1 MKEAKLIEMAN
12 KINKLEE
19 TMSLVISDL
28 RNINSLAVGT
38 LETIK
43 RMPDYQEAI
52 DKLKEEAAEQCPS
65 VPTWS
70 SFELIPWPWP
80 SSRTPNDMP

>member
-1 MKEAKLIEMAN
+1 MAN

-38 LETIK
+38 LETVK
-43 RMPDYQEAI
+43 RMPDYQEAL
-52 DKLKEEAAEQCPS
+52 DKLKEEAAKADEAA
-65 VPTWS
+65 
-70 SFELIPWPWP
+70 EKEKK
-80 SSRTPNDMP
+80 

>member
-52 DKLKEEAAEQCPS
+52 DKLKEEAAKADEPKKDEGQK
-65 VPTWS
+65 
-70 SFELIPWPWP
+70 
-80 SSRTPNDMP
+80 D

>member
-52 DKLKEEAAEQCPS
+52 DKLKEEAAKADEPKKNEGQK
-65 VPTWS
+65 
-70 SFELIPWPWP
+70 
-80 SSRTPNDMP
+80 D

>member
-1 MKEAKLIEMAN
+1 MVN

-19 TMSLVISDL
+19 TMTLVISDL

-43 RMPDYQEAI
+43 RMPDYQEAL
-52 DKLKEEAAEQCPS
+52 DKLKEEAAKAE
-65 VPTWS
+65 
-70 SFELIPWPWP
+70 EAAEKEKK
-80 SSRTPNDMP
+80 

>member
-1 MKEAKLIEMAN
+1 MAN

-43 RMPDYQEAI
+43 RMPDYQEAL
-52 DKLKEEAAEQCPS
+52 DKLKEEAAKADEAA
-65 VPTWS
+65 
-70 SFELIPWPWP
+70 EKEKK
-80 SSRTPNDMP
+80 

>member
-1 MKEAKLIEMAN
+1 MKEAKLIEMVN

-19 TMSLVISDL
+19 TMTLVISDL

-43 RMPDYQEAI
+43 RMPDYQEAL
-52 DKLKEEAAEQCPS
+52 DKLKEEAAKAEEPKKDEGQK
-65 VPTWS
+65 
-70 SFELIPWPWP
+70 
-80 SSRTPNDMP
+80 D

>member
-1 MKEAKLIEMAN
+1 MKEAKLIEMVN

-43 RMPDYQEAI
+43 RMPDYQQAL
-52 DKLKEEAAEQCPS
+52 DKLKEEAAKADEPKKDEGQK
-65 VPTWS
+65 
-70 SFELIPWPWP
+70 
-80 SSRTPNDMP
+80 D

>member
-43 RMPDYQEAI
+43 RMPDYQEAL
-52 DKLKEEAAEQCPS
+52 DKLKEEAAQADEPKKDEGQK
-65 VPTWS
+65 
-70 SFELIPWPWP
+70 
-80 SSRTPNDMP
+80 D

>member
-1 MKEAKLIEMAN
+1 MVN

-19 TMSLVISDL
+19 TMTLVISDL

-43 RMPDYQEAI
+43 RMPDYQEAL
-52 DKLKEEAAEQCPS
+52 DKLKEEAAKADEPKKDEGQK
-65 VPTWS
+65 
-70 SFELIPWPWP
+70 
-80 SSRTPNDMP
+80 D

>member
-1 MKEAKLIEMAN
+1 MKEAKLIEMVN

-19 TMSLVISDL
+19 TMTLVISDL

-43 RMPDYQEAI
+43 RMPDYQEALN
-52 DKLKEEAAEQCPS
+52 KLKEEAAKADEPKKDEGQK
-65 VPTWS
+65 
-70 SFELIPWPWP
+70 
-80 SSRTPNDMP
+80 D

>member
-1 MKEAKLIEMAN
+1 MVN

-19 TMSLVISDL
+19 TMGLVISDL
-28 RNINSLAVGT
+28 RNINSIARGT

-52 DKLKEEAAEQCPS
+52 DKLKEEAAKAEEAVKKEKQKDE
-65 VPTWS
+65 TT
-70 SFELIPWPWP
+70 
-80 SSRTPNDMP
+80 RD

>member
-1 MKEAKLIEMAN
+1 MKESKLIEMVN

-19 TMSLVISDL
+19 TMGLVITDL

-43 RMPDYQEAI
+43 RMPDYEEAL
-52 DKLKEEAAEQCPS
+52 DKLKEEAAKVE
-65 VPTWS
+65 
-70 SFELIPWPWP
+70 EAEKKEKK
-80 SSRTPNDMP
+80 

>member
-52 DKLKEEAAEQCPS
+52 DKLKEEAAEAEKKEKKQFKF
-65 VPTWS
+65 V
-70 SFELIPWPWP
+70 
-80 SSRTPNDMP
+80 

>member
-43 RMPDYQEAI
+43 RMPDYQEAL
-52 DKLKEEAAEQCPS
+52 DKLKEEAAKADEAAEKEKQKDE
-65 VPTWS
+65 TT
-70 SFELIPWPWP
+70 
-80 SSRTPNDMP
+80 RD

>member
-1 MKEAKLIEMAN
+1 MAN

-19 TMSLVISDL
+19 TMGLVISDL

-43 RMPDYQEAI
+43 RMPDYQQAL
-52 DKLKEEAAEQCPS
+52 DKLKEEAAKADEAA
-65 VPTWS
+65 
-70 SFELIPWPWP
+70 EKEKK
-80 SSRTPNDMP
+80 

>member
-1 MKEAKLIEMAN
+1 MKESKLIEMVN

-19 TMSLVISDL
+19 TMGLVITDL

-43 RMPDYQEAI
+43 RMPDYQEAL
-52 DKLKEEAAEQCPS
+52 DKLKEEAAKVEEAS
-65 VPTWS
+65 
-70 SFELIPWPWP
+70 EKEKK
-80 SSRTPNDMP
+80 

>member
-1 MKEAKLIEMAN
+1 MAN

-43 RMPDYQEAI
+43 RMPDYQEAL
-52 DKLKEEAAEQCPS
+52 DKLKEEAAKADKPKKDEGQK
-65 VPTWS
+65 
-70 SFELIPWPWP
+70 
-80 SSRTPNDMP
+80 D

>member
-1 MKEAKLIEMAN
+1 MAN

-19 TMSLVISDL
+19 TMTLVISDL

-43 RMPDYQEAI
+43 RMPDYQEAL
-52 DKLKEEAAEQCPS
+52 DKLKEEAAKADEAA
-65 VPTWS
+65 
-70 SFELIPWPWP
+70 EKEKK
-80 SSRTPNDMP
+80 

>member
-19 TMSLVISDL
+19 TMGLVITDL

-43 RMPDYQEAI
+43 RMPDYEEAL
-52 DKLKEEAAEQCPS
+52 DKLKEEAAKVE
-65 VPTWS
+65 
-70 SFELIPWPWP
+70 EAEKKEKK
-80 SSRTPNDMP
+80 

>member
-43 RMPDYQEAI
+43 RMPDYQEAL
-52 DKLKEEAAEQCPS
+52 DKLKEEAAKAEEPKKDEGQK
-65 VPTWS
+65 
-70 SFELIPWPWP
+70 
-80 SSRTPNDMP
+80 D

>member
-1 MKEAKLIEMAN
+1 MKEAKLIEMVN

-19 TMSLVISDL
+19 TMGLVISDL
-28 RNINSLAVGT
+28 RNINSIARGT

-52 DKLKEEAAEQCPS
+52 DKLKEEAAKAEEAAKKDEGQK
-65 VPTWS
+65 
-70 SFELIPWPWP
+70 
-80 SSRTPNDMP
+80 D

>member
-1 MKEAKLIEMAN
+1 MAN

-43 RMPDYQEAI
+43 RMPDYQQAL
-52 DKLKEEAAEQCPS
+52 DKLKEEAAKADEAA
-65 VPTWS
+65 
-70 SFELIPWPWP
+70 EKEKK
-80 SSRTPNDMP
+80 

>member
-1 MKEAKLIEMAN
+1 MKEAKLIEMVN

-43 RMPDYQEAI
+43 RMPDYQQAI
-52 DKLKEEAAEQCPS
+52 DKLKEEAAK
-65 VPTWS
+65 TD
-70 SFELIPWPWP
+70 ELKK
-80 SSRTPNDMP
+80 DEGQKD